1 MERIHIHPQQTNKR
15 RRKKNN
21 QDEIQT
27 RQISFFAAT
36 EKKQN
41 HHHRI
46 FYKKRKVCL
55 TWKRMFNDNH
65 TTDILN
71 TQYSVYSKSNGLNK
85 AIYVCIYICIYQ
97 IDMKE
102 SICTV
107 H

>member
-1 MERIHIHPQQTNKR
+1 MERIHIHPQQT
-15 RRKKNN
+15 KK
-21 QDEIQT
+21 E
-27 RQISFFAAT
+27 
-36 EKKQN
+36 EKKTIKTRYRQDKYLSLQPQKKKESSSSN
-41 HHHRI
+41 
-46 FYKKRKVCL
+46 FLQKKRKVCL

>member
-1 MERIHIHPQQTNKR
+1 
-15 RRKKNN
+15 
-21 QDEIQT
+21 
-27 RQISFFAAT
+27 
-36 EKKQN
+36 
-41 HHHRI
+41 
-46 FYKKRKVCL
+46 
-55 TWKRMFNDNH
+55 MFNDNH

>member
-1 MERIHIHPQQTNKR
+1 LQPQ
-15 RRKKNN
+15 KKKESSSSNFL
-21 QDEIQT
+21 Q
-27 RQISFFAAT
+27 
-36 EKKQN
+36 
-41 HHHRI
+41 
-46 FYKKRKVCL
+46 KKRKVCL